1 MTGLRYAANLSVLWP
16 DRDPYDRFAAAAAAG
31 FRRVEML
38 FPQLLD
44 VGRVERTLAEQRLT
58 MVLFDLRAGDWAAGE
73 RGIAALPDRVDE
85 LHEHA
90 VADLD
95 VAARLGTSVVT
106 VLAGRRDPDADPA
119 EYDQTLVDNLRRLAG
134 PAAVRGVVLAV
145 EAINRTDVPGFHV
158 NSISHAA
165 AIVEAVGH
173 DAVGVQFDQ
182 YHVAMEGEDP
192 VAAFEAHAQ
201 LVRHVQI
208 ADAPGRHEPGTGSAP
223 VDAFLDHLASRG
235 YDGVVG
241 LEYVPAGDTDEGLA
255 WLAPELRAGPPPH
268 DHEGLSSAQLDN
280 PS

>member
-1 MTGLRYAANLSVLWP
+1 MAPLHYAANLSMLWA
-16 DRDPYDRFAAAAAAG
+16 DRDPYDRFAAAADAG

-44 VGRVERTLAEQRLT
+44 PIQVESMLAEQGLT

-85 LHEHA
+85 LQEHA

-95 VAARLGTSVVT
+95 LAFRLGTSVVT

-119 EYDQTLVDNLRRLAG
+119 EYDRVLIDNLRRLAR
-134 PAAVRGVVLAV
+134 PAADRGLVLAV

-158 NSISHAA
+158 SSVAHAA
-165 AIVEAVGH
+165 AIVEEVGH

-182 YHVAMEGEDP
+182 YHVVMEGEDP
-192 VAAFEAHAQ
+192 LAVFDAHAE

-223 VDAFLDHLASRG
+223 VREFLEHLEARS

-241 LEYVPAGDTDEGLA
+241 LEYVPAGDTDEGLG
-255 WLAPELRAGPPPH
+255 WLPHELRDG
-268 DHEGLSSAQLDN
+268 
-280 PS
+280 